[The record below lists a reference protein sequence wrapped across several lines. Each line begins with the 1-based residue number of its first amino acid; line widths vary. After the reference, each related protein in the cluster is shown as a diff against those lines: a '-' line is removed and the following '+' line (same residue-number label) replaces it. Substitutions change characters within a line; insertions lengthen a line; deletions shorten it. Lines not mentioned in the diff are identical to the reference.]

1 MKKDKDTME
10 ELFKRLENHWDFNE
24 LPLGHE
30 ERFLNKL
37 QQSKKEEQKGG
48 FYRWILAVAA
58 VVVLGVGTY
67 FLWYQNPIEK
77 LENPFEFAS
86 TETVEARD
94 YFTSVIEQE
103 LKVLQSKENEL
114 TKPMI
119 DDALE
124 QMKLFEADY
133 QLILQE
139 FKKNGETK
147 QIFRAL
153 IMNFQSRIQ
162 FLEDVLQKIEIIN
175 HQQHIQ
181 HEKAI

>member
-1 MKKDKDTME
+1 MSTEKDTIE
-10 ELFKRLENHWDFNE
+10 KLFKKFENQWDVNE
-24 LPLGHE
+24 LPRGHE

-37 QQSKKEEQKGG
+37 QQQKKNKGG
-48 FYRWILAVAA
+48 YLNWFLSAAA
-58 VVVLGVGTY
+58 VLVIGFGVY
-67 FLWYQNPIEK
+67 FTLQDSGPIQESAS
-77 LENPFEFAS
+77 EFAS
-86 TETVEARD
+86 AESMEAHD
-94 YFTSVIEQE
+94 YFASVVEQE

-114 TKPMI
+114 TKPLI

-139 FKKNGETK
+139 FNKNGETK

-153 IMNFQSRIQ
+153 IMNFQARIQ
-162 FLEDVLQKIEIIN
+162 FLEDVIQKIEIIN